1 MKFRHSL
8 LILMLVSFAI
18 IAIAQD
24 GEKTGEKAGEKTK
37 GEYKPR
43 ELSPSWKDLGM
54 MYYAKQ
60 DWVNSIYYLKRWVE
74 ADPRDTSSWY
84 NLACS
89 YGLAGN
95 AEDALDAFETSVD
108 SGWSDGLHAMSD
120 EDLKIIWEH
129 ERFKAAVERC
139 KLNVA
144 KVDGPEGYIRR
155 YIELKRMGTYIAM
168 LPPDYEKSEKKYPLV
183 VILHGWGSTE
193 LGHGRL
199 SDKWGRDDVIYIA
212 PRYPYAATSIF
223 LGAKKAGY
231 SAYYDGEEVEEKY
244 WAGMMEQAVN
254 WVFACV
260 DDAKKQY
267 RVKGEK
273 VFIFGHSQG
282 AGLAN
287 TCGFMRPERIEA
299 YVAYAGWLDEKFQT
313 EEYYK
318 KVIENKVKVFLLHG
332 NEDNRVKPEASIIPT
347 KLLKDAGVDC
357 TLKLVASNH
366 SFSPD
371 VNDYMIYWINKYVRG
386 MDVKDEV
393 PDAEFPVKPKEETK
407 EKTD

>member
-1 MKFRHSL
+1 MKFRYL
-8 LILMLVSFAI
+8 MLIMLLVSFAI
-18 IAIAQD
+18 LAIAQD
-24 GEKTGEKAGEKTK
+24 TEKAKEKTEGDEKA
-37 GEYKPR
+37 R
-43 ELSPSWKDLGM
+43 EFGPSWEALGM
-54 MYYAKQ
+54 MHYAKQ
-60 DWVNSIYYLKRWVE
+60 EWDDAIYYLRRWLE
-74 ADPRDTSSWY
+74 ADPQDSGSWY
-84 NLACS
+84 NLACC
-89 YGLAGN
+89 YGLNGSGDKAI
-95 AEDALDAFETSVD
+95 DAFEASVQT
-108 SGWSDGLHAMSD
+108 GWSDAEHAMND
-120 EDLKIIWEH
+120 ADLKIIWED
-129 ERFKAAVERC
+129 ERFKKVIERC

-144 KVDGPEGYIRR
+144 KVDGPTGYIRR
-155 YIELKRMGTYIAM
+155 YIELERMGTYIAM
-168 LPPDYEKSEKKYPLV
+168 LPPDYEKSKKKYPLV

-199 SDKWGRDDVIYIA
+199 SDAWGRDDVIYIA

-244 WAGMMEQAVN
+244 WAGMMEQVVN

-267 RVKGEK
+267 RVKGKK

-299 YVAYAGWLDEKFQT
+299 YVAYAGWLDKKFQN
-313 EEYYK
+313 EKCYK
-318 KVIENKVKVFLLHG
+318 KVAENRVKVFLLHG
-332 NEDNRVKPEASIIPT
+332 NEDKRVNPQASIMPA

-371 VNDYMIYWINKYVRG
+371 VNEYMIYWINKYVRG
-386 MDVKDEV
+386 QDVKDEV
-393 PDAEFPVKPKEETK
+393 PNAEYTPEPKDDTEEKK
-407 EKTD
+407 E